1 MLLSLLKKV
10 TESLCCIPETNTI
23 LQINYTTIKFREKKV
38 TMIGTSKKKGF
49 THMVIL
55 LVGTLLCIS
64 FTVGVKS
71 QNMFILKEVIIRPH
85 PSRLAV
91 I

>member
-1 MLLSLLKKV
+1 
-10 TESLCCIPETNTI
+10 
-23 LQINYTTIKFREKKV
+23 
-38 TMIGTSKKKGF
+38 MIGTLKKKKGF

-55 LVGTLLCIS
+55 PVGPLLCIS

-85 PSRLAV
+85 PSCLAV